1 MHSTDLK
8 WSDISFQYQ
17 NCPLYSAYKKTIGKK
32 KKKWWKNDSL
42 KGQELSLKKKKKLI
56 TNLMVSCFIT
66 Y

>member
-32 KKKWWKNDSL
+32 NKKMVEEWQFKGTGIIIKKKQN
-42 KGQELSLKKKKKLI
+42 
-56 TNLMVSCFIT
+56 
-66 Y
+66 

>member
-32 KKKWWKNDSL
+32 KTKKWWKNDSL
-42 KGQELSLKKKKKLI
+42 KGQELSLKKQQ
-56 TNLMVSCFIT
+56 N
-66 Y
+66 